1 LAYAIEK
8 LKSVP
13 GIKLIGTAENKSTVI
28 SFNLEGIH
36 PSDVGTI
43 LDQQGIAVRTGHHCT
58 QPVMR
63 RFGIEGTV
71 RASFSIYNT
80 KEEVDALVEALKKVK
95 DFF

>member
-1 LAYAIEK
+1 LGK
-8 LKSVP
+8 NSKHQTDP
-13 GIKLIGTAENKSTVI
+13 ENRSHFFGEYRTVI

-43 LDQQGIAVRTGHHCT
+43 LDQEGIAVRTGHHCT